1 MIQSANT
8 ERNLLLGSQLAWF
21 FARFADEETARLSGD
36 PFLKRKIGMAK
47 RTEAI
52 RKTQVRGSSP
62 YNQVTARTMYAAK
75 STSFGL
81 DGNSTT
87 LNFSKTENLQPTHTD
102 IQIEET
108 T

>member
-52 RKTQVRGSSP
+52 RKTQVRTPNP
-62 YNQVTARTMYAAK
+62 YNQISTRTMYAAK
-75 STSFGL
+75 RTSFDLG
-81 DGNSTT
+81 DNSAT
-87 LNFSKTENLQPTHTD
+87 LNFSQTENL
-102 IQIEET
+102 
-108 T
+108 